1 MKLKKIV
8 FSATLALASV
18 FALASCGSSK
28 KEITYTDS
36 EGKVQKQ
43 VLQSTT
49 DEKEVTK
56 DVIALASTE
65 YKVEATKSVQI
76 EATFNADLNAKLN
89 DKEFNIK
96 ADLSEVAA
104 MQIPTYVENKS
115 AEDYAKELVA
125 YSATTL
131 NATLPNGLLSGSL
144 STETQNVALKL
155 NSYYESNTAYLNFE
169 KLDLDLAKLTG
180 VDLTKEPAEDASM
193 LYSFL
198 PMIDKLLKGVKG
210 NTYKLS
216 AAELEAATGMAGGL
230 SGVTIPTID
239 EETIQKYV
247 GAISQYANADT
258 LNLDKI
264 NALLSSLGVK
274 VTFDSSALEANVEKL
289 VKEIGLTI
297 KSVSGNEVTFA
308 FNVNAKNDAKVS
320 VELVLDVAKCLPVR
334 VSVDLAAAVNA
345 LGKDSN
351 AFTANTLKAEVKF
364 TYNGSVNKISE
375 DNKKAAKGIQD
386 LMALVLGGDSTEA

>member
-28 KEITYTDS
+28 TEITYTDS

-65 YKVEATKSVQI
+65 YKVEATKSVQV

-131 NATLPNGLLSGSL
+131 NATLPNGLLL
-144 STETQNVALKL
+144 IL
-155 NSYYESNTAYLNFE
+155 
-169 KLDLDLAKLTG
+169 
-180 VDLTKEPAEDASM
+180 
-193 LYSFL
+193 
-198 PMIDKLLKGVKG
+198 
-210 NTYKLS
+210 
-216 AAELEAATGMAGGL
+216 
-230 SGVTIPTID
+230 
-239 EETIQKYV
+239 
-247 GAISQYANADT
+247 
-258 LNLDKI
+258 
-264 NALLSSLGVK
+264 
-274 VTFDSSALEANVEKL
+274 
-289 VKEIGLTI
+289 
-297 KSVSGNEVTFA
+297 
-308 FNVNAKNDAKVS
+308 
-320 VELVLDVAKCLPVR
+320 R
-334 VSVDLAAAVNA
+334 
-345 LGKDSN
+345 
-351 AFTANTLKAEVKF
+351 
-364 TYNGSVNKISE
+364 
-375 DNKKAAKGIQD
+375 
-386 LMALVLGGDSTEA
+386 